1 MFDIT
6 DFLLKPVLL
15 ILEEIKYNLINLS
28 SSFSQILKSTCANR
42 EPSSLSEILFG
53 SRFVVLIKSDTD
65 VQQTH
70 LRVFTNRKR
79 SNTDQ
84 QPIQQ
89 INTRV
94 KCKQFHLCS
103 TKTNV
108 CRPMKAQAARFEPS
122 SVWALLSLCYQLL
135 PWDLFILG
143 PLSFLY

>member
-53 SRFVVLIKSDTD
+53 SRFVVLLKSDTD
-65 VQQTH
+65 VQHTH
-70 LRVFTNRKR
+70 LRVFTNRKH

-89 INTRV
+89 INRRV
-94 KCKQFHLCS
+94 NSS
-103 TKTNV
+103 TYVVQKLTFVDQWKHKRQDLNPWV
-108 CRPMKAQAARFEPS
+108 FEHS
-122 SVWALLSLCYQLL
+122 CHFAT
-135 PWDLFILG
+135 
-143 PLSFLY
+143 SFYHEIYSF